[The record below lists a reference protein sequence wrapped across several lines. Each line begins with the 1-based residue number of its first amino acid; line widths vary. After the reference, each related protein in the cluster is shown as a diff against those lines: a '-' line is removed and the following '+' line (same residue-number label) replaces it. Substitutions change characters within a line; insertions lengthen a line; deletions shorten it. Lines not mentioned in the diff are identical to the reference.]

1 MLVDAPP
8 STNVCKVV
16 PIMVK
21 NDPPVPRH
29 PAAAVFDARLSGLR
43 SDTGSRALAGMIPIL
58 MAIPFM
64 YWPRLLEGDTQPWVA
79 AGAALSALFFWP
91 KPREH
96 DLKKL
101 YLPMLAAAACMAVYA
116 LRETDSQSV
125 LRYVGILATF
135 MTLWMI
141 ACRGG
146 QSFVST
152 AIKFTVVLWFIIA
165 AYQIVAIRLGF
176 PVEFFGRYI
185 ASRSGVPSLTAEP
198 SFYGSI
204 SVLQMMYLISE
215 EKKSN
220 TPYVIVALAS
230 VFLSGSILS
239 YLFLIVPL
247 MRLPTRYKLTGAAV
261 LLLISTQGIRL
272 SDSGFFSRL
281 SSIDFSAAISD
292 PAAILTRDASTNLRV
307 GHVKF
312 SIFDNFERSLFLEN
326 ESSFRVEYN
335 NWAFQQRRYIY
346 NESDFILTS
355 AGEMFFRSG
364 LFGIFLVITLIVYS
378 YKSVSTYRRKVEK
391 VIFVMLCFLSPV
403 GLSNPFF
410 VFFIIQKE
418 QP

>member
-1 MLVDAPP
+1 MIAEH
-8 STNVCKVV
+8 N
-16 PIMVK
+16 
-21 NDPPVPRH
+21 PPVAQRQVAPF
-29 PAAAVFDARLSGLR
+29 ADARLAGL
-43 SDTGSRALAGMIPIL
+43 STAVTSSALAGMMPIL
-58 MAIPFM
+58 MAMPFM
-64 YWPRLLEGDTQPWVA
+64 YWPRILEGDTQPWVA
-79 AGAALSALFFWP
+79 VGAVFSTLFFWP

-96 DLKKL
+96 DPKKL
-101 YLPMLAAAACMAVYA
+101 FIPLFAAAACMGVYA
-116 LRETDSQSV
+116 LRETDPQSV

-135 MTLWMI
+135 MMLWII
-141 ACRGG
+141 ACRGA
-146 QSFVST
+146 QSLVSK
-152 AIKFTVVLWFIIA
+152 AIKLTVVLWFVVA
-165 AYQIVAIRLGF
+165 LYQIVAIRLGF

-185 ASRSGVPSLTAEP
+185 ASRSGVPSLTSEP

-220 TPYVIVALAS
+220 TPYIIIALIS

-239 YLFLIVPL
+239 YLFLVVPL
-247 MRLPTRYKLTGAAV
+247 MRLPTRYKLTGAAA

-281 SSIDFSAAISD
+281 ASIDLSTIISD
-292 PAAILTRDASTNLRV
+292 PAAILTKDASTNLRM
-307 GHVKF
+307 GHIKF

-326 ESSFRVEYN
+326 ELSFRAEYN

-364 LFGIFLVITLIVYS
+364 VFGIFLVLLLIIYS
-378 YKSVSTYRRKVEK
+378 YKSVTTVHRKAEK
-391 VIFVMLCFLSPV
+391 VIFVIFCFLSPV

-410 VFFIIQKE
+410 IFFIIQKDRS
-418 QP
+418 